1 VPKGKTD
8 FRDAVMA
15 ALVILQKAGIHT
27 ALLKKNGLP
36 VENLEA
42 PRLLVAK

>member
-15 ALVILQKAGIHT
+15 ALVTLQKAGIHT
-27 ALLKKNGLP
+27 ELLKKNGLP